1 MCDRAVGFACYRNCN
16 SRLFIEDVIGFS
28 LVITVMRRE
37 LGKRWSPK
45 QFQSEIQ
52 FPFRVTKQTSR
63 SHMPSKPS
71 KLPIGLWVGAL
82 RYLKSI

>member
-1 MCDRAVGFACYRNCN
+1 MRQGGRFCMLPELQFETDHW
-16 SRLFIEDVIGFS
+16 DVIDFS
-28 LVITVMRRE
+28 LVITMMRRE
-37 LGKRWSPK
+37 LGQRWSPK
-45 QFQSEIQ
+45 QFQGEIQ
-52 FPFRVTKQTSR
+52 FPFRVTKKTSR

>member
-1 MCDRAVGFACYRNCN
+1 MLPELQFETVHW
-16 SRLFIEDVIGFS
+16 EVIGFS
-28 LVITVMRRE
+28 LVITMMRRE
-37 LGKRWSPK
+37 LVKRWSPK
-45 QFQSEIQ
+45 QFHSEIQ
-52 FPFRVTKQTSR
+52 FPFRVTKKTSR